1 MTKALTLPLTI
12 LGLVLFLFGFIAVTA
27 PNMTVDTLMLYLA
40 YMLMAVGG
48 VAVTVGFVIRKSSQT
63 WYISFIM
70 GIFLFA
76 IGLIVF
82 LKNNE
87 AAHYYNLFIAGWA
100 TLMGGSLIAA
110 SFFQKQLRI
119 VLIVNGM
126 MSLGFGLV
134 IYFNPF
140 TGTNTLNFMVGFYTL
155 LLSVM
160 LLYLAFKA
168 FRSGKTEPKS
178 NGVS

>member
-1 MTKALTLPLTI
+1 MTKVLTLPLII

-27 PNMTVDTLMLYLA
+27 PNMSVDTLMLYLA
-40 YMLMAVGG
+40 YMLIAVGG
-48 VAVTVGFVIRKSSQT
+48 VAAIVGLIIRKSTKS
-63 WYISFIM
+63 WYVSFMM
-70 GIFLFA
+70 GILLFA
-76 IGLIVF
+76 VGFIVF

-100 TLMGGSLIAA
+100 ALMGASLIVA

-168 FRSGKTEPKS
+168 FRSGKAEAKPS
-178 NGVS
+178 EVS